1 MAHVVCRHGPRLW
14 VVGCLVAVFTVLDA
28 APASGHAI
36 VKRTEPA
43 IDEVVATSP
52 AHVLMEF
59 NEPVDASHVPTL

>member
-28 APASGHAI
+28 TPASGHAI

-43 IDEVVATSP
+43 IDEVVAS
-52 AHVLMEF
+52 
-59 NEPVDASHVPTL
+59 DGC